1 MRSQLE
7 QSRLEQSRSGEGR
20 SDQGSPEQSRLD
32 VAFAAARAEG
42 RAVLVG
48 YLPAGFPTADRAIR
62 AMVAMVEA
70 GVDVVE
76 VGLPYSD
83 PTMDGPVIQDA
94 AEAALRAGVTTRD
107 VLRTVEAVAGTG
119 APTLVMTYW
128 NPVERYGVEAFA
140 ADLAAAGGTGAITPD
155 LPPEEAGDWL
165 AACAAHRL
173 DPVFLVAPSST
184 PRRLRLVTEHGRGF
198 VYAASTMGV
207 TGARAAVG
215 AKAADLVARVREVTD
230 LPVAVGLGVSTGAQ
244 AAEVAGFADG
254 VIVGSA
260 LVRALADGGRAGSE
274 RGHGADGGQGGREGH
289 GGDRRDEVSVVS
301 RLAAEL
307 ASGVRA
313 PARPAAN
320 NHIRPRTTA
329 GTTSAT

>member
-1 MRSQLE
+1 MRSQLAHDQPAQGQPAGGPAAAARPVPAGRE
-7 QSRLEQSRSGEGR
+7 AARAGR
-20 SDQGSPEQSRLD
+20 SPLD
-32 VAFAAARAEG
+32 EVFAAARAQG

-48 YLPAGFPTADRAIR
+48 YLPAGFPTVERGIAAMR
-62 AMVAMVEA
+62 AMVAA

-94 AEAALRAGVTTRD
+94 ADVALRGGVTTRD
-107 VLRTVEAVAGTG
+107 VLRTVEAVADTG

-128 NPVERYGVEAFA
+128 NPVERYGLEAFA
-140 ADLAAAGGTGAITPD
+140 ADLASAGGAGAITPD
-155 LPPEEAGDWL
+155 LPPEEADSWL
-165 AACAAHRL
+165 AACATQAI

-184 PRRLRLVTEHGRGF
+184 PQRLRLVTSHSRGF

-215 AKAADLVARVREVTD
+215 ARAGDLVTRVREVTT

-260 LVRALADGGRAGSE
+260 LVRALATGDG
-274 RGHGADGGQGGREGH
+274 EG
-289 GGDRRDEVSVVS
+289 GGDGVEAVA

-307 ASGVRA
+307 AAGVRA
-313 PARPAAN
+313 A
-320 NHIRPRTTA
+320 
-329 GTTSAT
+329 SA